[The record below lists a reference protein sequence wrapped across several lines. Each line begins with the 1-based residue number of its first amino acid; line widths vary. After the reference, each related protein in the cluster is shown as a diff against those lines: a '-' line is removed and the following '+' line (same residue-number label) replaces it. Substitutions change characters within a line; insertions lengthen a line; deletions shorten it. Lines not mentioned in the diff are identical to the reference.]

1 MYLEVMSGTSKSKS
15 LLPDAAGLPG
25 AEDSADPPD
34 GPAQEFGLA
43 DWWFHCCTGLEGC
56 TTSGCCLTLPE
67 NQPRWISQGRL
78 VHMTLS
84 PRCCQLHELYHGPDR
99 TQSLSRHSV
108 QQHAVLG
115 GPVRKIGSKCRRLE
129 ARTRN
134 RGKLVGRVDSC
145 AITVTRPSSR
155 CTDV

>member
-1 MYLEVMSGTSKSKS
+1 MPLACPEPRIRQTHRTGRPKNSGWRTGGFAVAPGSKAA
-15 LLPDAAGLPG
+15 LLQAVVL
-25 AEDSADPPD
+25 
-34 GPAQEFGLA
+34 
-43 DWWFHCCTGLEGC
+43 HCKK
-56 TTSGCCLTLPE
+56 
-67 NQPRWISQGRL
+67 NQPSWNSRERC

-84 PRCCQLHELYHGPDR
+84 PRYSQLHELYHGPDR

-115 GPVRKIGSKCRRLE
+115 GPVRNIGSQCRRLE